1 MVSKI
6 VDILVEV
13 LENGEELT
21 AKELTTLSNVV
32 DTLYAKESYETST
45 ERVMNFIDKVGIGDR
60 IAEKCVENDWVDI
73 ENSYKG
79 ATLISDGN
87 LLNDWKIEILT
98 RFYNDLTL
106 DDLQKIE
113 KKLNNRLK

>member
-45 ERVMNFIDKVGIGDR
+45 ERVMNFIDKVGIR
-60 IAEKCVENDWVDI
+60 E
-73 ENSYKG
+73 
-79 ATLISDGN
+79 
-87 LLNDWKIEILT
+87 NDWKIEILT